1 MMTGKPA
8 CFLLPSVLSERR
20 MNFLFLCFLG
30 LIVPSM
36 AVPSVAIQPLGPVKA
51 TDLDRVKAGI
61 QALYRVEVE
70 VLPEKPL
77 PKVAY
82 FAPRDRYKAD
92 KLLDVLAADTPAK
105 FTKVIGLTVRDVS
118 TKKGKIDDWGIF
130 GLGALGGR
138 PCVVSTFRLRS
149 GNATDEVFLV
159 RLVKVVNHELG
170 HTFGLDHCPTAG
182 CFMQDAGGK
191 IATVDGE
198 GNKPCGECAARLPL
212 VK

>member
-1 MMTGKPA
+1 MRENG
-8 CFLLPSVLSERR
+8 SR
-20 MNFLFLCFLG
+20 MKSLFLAL
-30 LIVPSM
+30 LALVSPAL
-36 AVPSVAIQPLGPVKA
+36 AVPSVAIQPLGPVKEA
-51 TDLDRVKAGI
+51 DIARVKAGI
-61 QALYRVEVE
+61 LALYAVNVE

-130 GLGALGGR
+130 GLGALGER
-138 PCVVSTFRLRS
+138 PCVVSTFRLRA
-149 GNATDEVFLV
+149 GKATDEVFLA

-170 HTFGLDHCPTAG
+170 HTFGLDHCPTPG

-198 GNKPCGECAARLPL
+198 GNKPCAACAARLPV

>member
-1 MMTGKPA
+1 MK
-8 CFLLPSVLSERR
+8 S
-20 MNFLFLCFLG
+20 LFLCFLG
-30 LIVPSM
+30 LIAQSM
-36 AVPSVAIQPLGPVKA
+36 AAPSVAIQPLGPVKEA
-51 TDLDRVKAGI
+51 DIARVKAGI
-61 QALYRVEVE
+61 LALYAVNIE

-105 FTKVIGLTVRDVS
+105 FTKVIGLTTRDVS
-118 TKKGKIDDWGIF
+118 TKKGNIDDWGIF
-130 GLGALGGR
+130 GLGALGER
-138 PCVVSTFRLRS
+138 PCVVSTYRLRA
-149 GNATDEVFLV
+149 GKATDEVFLV

-170 HTFGLDHCPTAG
+170 HTFGLDHCPTVG

-198 GNKPCGECAARLPL
+198 GNKPCGECAARLPV

>member
-1 MMTGKPA
+1 MFWKPS

-20 MNFLFLCFLG
+20 MKSFFLCLFG

-51 TDLDRVKAGI
+51 ADIARVKAGI
-61 QALYRVEVE
+61 QALYAVDVE

-77 PKVAY
+77 PKAAY
-82 FAPRDRYKAD
+82 FQPRDRYKAD

-105 FTKVIGLTVRDVS
+105 FTKVIGLTVQDIS

-130 GLGALGGR
+130 GLGALGDR
-138 PCVVSTFRLRS
+138 PCVVSTFRLRA
-149 GNATDEVFLV
+149 GKATDEVFLA

-170 HTFGLDHCPTAG
+170 HTFGLDHCPEAG

-198 GNKPCGECAARLPL
+198 GGKPCAACAGRLP
-212 VK
+212 VAK

>member
-1 MMTGKPA
+1 MRENG
-8 CFLLPSVLSERR
+8 SR
-20 MNFLFLCFLG
+20 MKSLFLALLG
-30 LIVPSM
+30 LIPQSM
-36 AVPSVAIQPLGPVKA
+36 AVPSVAIQPLGPVKEA
-51 TDLDRVKAGI
+51 DIARVKAGI
-61 QALYRVEVE
+61 QALYAVDVE

-118 TKKGKIDDWGIF
+118 TKKGNIDDWGIF
-130 GLGALGGR
+130 GLGALGDR
-138 PCVVSTFRLRS
+138 PCVVSTFRLRA
-149 GNATDEVFLV
+149 GKATDEVFLV

-198 GNKPCGECAARLPL
+198 GNKPCGECAARLPV

>member
-1 MMTGKPA
+1 MKS
-8 CFLLPSVLSERR
+8 LI
-20 MNFLFLCFLG
+20 LCFLG
-30 LIVPSM
+30 SIATAL
-36 AVPSVAIQPLGPVKA
+36 AQPSVAIQPLGPVKA
-51 TDLDRVKAGI
+51 ADIARVKAGI
-61 QALYRVEVE
+61 LALYAVDVE

-77 PKVAY
+77 PKAAY
-82 FAPRDRYKAD
+82 FQPRDRYKAH
-92 KLLDVLAADTPAK
+92 KLLDVLAADTPVK
-105 FTKVIGLTVRDVS
+105 FTKVIGLTARDIS

-130 GLGALGGR
+130 GLGALGER

-149 GNATDEVFLV
+149 GNATEELFQT

-170 HTFGLDHCPTAG
+170 HTFGLDHCPVAG

-198 GNKPCGECAARLPL
+198 GTKPCGACAARLPV